1 MWRAIYSPGMENW
14 ILENL
19 RPEEENWIL
28 DNWILGNVRPEEENQ
43 NVRKKSGYAGMKF
56 SQARILGLLG
66 NVPGNLTF

>member
-1 MWRAIYSPGMENW
+1 MENW

-19 RPEEENWIL
+19 RPEEENWML
-28 DNWILGNVRPEEENQ
+28 DNWKTGYWILENLRLEEENQ